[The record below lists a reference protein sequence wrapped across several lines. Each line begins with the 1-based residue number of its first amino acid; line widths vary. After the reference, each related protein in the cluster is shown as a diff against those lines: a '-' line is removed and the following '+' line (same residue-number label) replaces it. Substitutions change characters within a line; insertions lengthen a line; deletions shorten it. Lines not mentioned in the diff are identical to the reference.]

1 VKVAKACTFK
11 RVHGGKTL
19 GQLEI
24 LWACHGQTS
33 HEKDLKST
41 PFLKVYKSFQKI
53 KIGGRVCTNFFGC
66 LTKHEV

>member
-1 VKVAKACTFK
+1 MKVAKACPLK
-11 RVHGGKTL
+11 RVRGGKTL

-33 HEKDLKST
+33 HGKDPKST
-41 PFLKVYKSFQKI
+41 LFLKVFKSFQKI
-53 KIGGRVCTNFFGC
+53 KIGGRVRTNFFGY